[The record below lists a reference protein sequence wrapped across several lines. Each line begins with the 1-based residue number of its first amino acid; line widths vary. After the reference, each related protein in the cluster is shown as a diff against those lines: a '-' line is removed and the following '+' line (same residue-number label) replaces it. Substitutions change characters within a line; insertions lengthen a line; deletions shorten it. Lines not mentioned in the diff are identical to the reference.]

1 MGQCCA
7 CCRSVCM
14 AETKKEGT
22 SVEVEKILKELRRLK
37 VETGSL
43 ACLGCGHEN
52 SCSTKGCA
60 VIRAAI
66 EALEGMQTTG
76 DCISRQAAIDRFMP
90 YVHVDEKIPAE
101 TVIEELHMFPAVDM
115 QESKQRWIP
124 CSERLPKEKQ
134 RVIVRCAT
142 VGTTVG
148 WILWGEWMTDLGRG
162 CADVTHWRPLP
173 QPPKE
178 VSGNG

>member
-1 MGQCCA
+1 M
-7 CCRSVCM
+7 
-14 AETKKEGT
+14 
-22 SVEVEKILKELRRLK
+22 EVEKILKAMRHLK

-66 EALEGMQTTG
+66 EALESMQTTG

-115 QESKQRWIP
+115 QKQAKIELDSMRAAAN
-124 CSERLPKEKQ
+124 SLKMHLENVKTERDAA
-134 RVIVRCAT
+134 ID
-142 VGTTVG
+142 
-148 WILWGEWMTDLGRG
+148 DLRG
-162 CADVTHWRPLP
+162 CAIESCAECMYCRYKTARSFCRDCTDGSNWAYRGPW
-173 QPPKE
+173 KE
-178 VSGNG
+178 IDCG

>member
-1 MGQCCA
+1 MN
-7 CCRSVCM
+7 
-14 AETKKEGT
+14 KE
-22 SVEVEKILKELRRLK
+22 EILKALRRLK
-37 VETGSL
+37 VEIGSL

-52 SCSTKGCA
+52 SCSTRGCA

-66 EALEGMQTTG
+66 EVLEGMQTMG
-76 DCISRQAAIDRFMP
+76 DCINRQAAIDRFMP

-115 QESKQRWIP
+115 QEAQWRWIP
-124 CSERLPKEKQ
+124 CSERSPKEKQ
-134 RVIVRCAT
+134 RVIVRCST

-162 CADVTHWRPLP
+162 CADVTHWMPLP

-178 VSGNG
+178 VSDNG